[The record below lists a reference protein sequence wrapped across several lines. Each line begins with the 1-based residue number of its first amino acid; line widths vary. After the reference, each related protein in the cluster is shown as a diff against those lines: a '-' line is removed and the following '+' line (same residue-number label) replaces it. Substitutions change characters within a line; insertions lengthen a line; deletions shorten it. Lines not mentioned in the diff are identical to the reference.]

1 MVGLTHATNFPD
13 LHHQKKK
20 KKKKKTL
27 IASHKHFVNL
37 STANGGSV
45 LE

>member
-20 KKKKKTL
+20 KKKKTL
-27 IASHKHFVNL
+27 IASHKHVVNL